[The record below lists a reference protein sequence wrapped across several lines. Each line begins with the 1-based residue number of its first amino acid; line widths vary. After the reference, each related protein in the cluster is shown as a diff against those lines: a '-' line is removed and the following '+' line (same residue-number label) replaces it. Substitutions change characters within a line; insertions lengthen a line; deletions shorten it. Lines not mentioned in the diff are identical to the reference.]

1 MHKKKI
7 IKKNIY
13 KQIFNK
19 KNIKIKYFKKMF
31 KKKYLIIIY
40 LLKLISSETCV
51 NPVLNCVDCDSLNNC
66 ISCI

>member
-1 MHKKKI
+1 
-7 IKKNIY
+7 
-13 KQIFNK
+13 
-19 KNIKIKYFKKMF
+19 MF

-66 ISCI
+66 LSCTQGYHLN